1 VVILVSCIL
10 DIFRKSILGIE
21 KSKKNRYDLLTN
33 RKNDFMIWL
42 GGERMEPS
50 ALIDLVQKIRR
61 DQCESQTIEVKAA
74 SLGTPKRLYDTL
86 SSFSNQDEGGIIIFG
101 LDEKNG
107 YEVVGVHDA
116 QVLQHEV
123 AEQCKQMEPE
133 VRPLMTVAEYEAA
146 SRGKTKRE

>member
-1 VVILVSCIL
+1 
-10 DIFRKSILGIE
+10 
-21 KSKKNRYDLLTN
+21 
-33 RKNDFMIWL
+33 
-42 GGERMEPS
+42 MEPS

-123 AEQCKQMEPE
+123 AEQCKQMESWP
-133 VRPLMTVAEYEAA
+133 A
-146 SRGKTKRE
+146 